1 MADRKERVKDMAV
14 RTNRKEMLRQKARIE
29 AEEEFRRQVSRERA
43 YLGMTQN
50 ELAAQVPMP
59 QATFSTLMKEPSMFR
74 VWQLMRIVEI
84 LHLDTAVIS
93 PMLGLE
99 VA

>member
-1 MADRKERVKDMAV
+1 MERVKDMAV
-14 RTNRKEMLRQKARIE
+14 RTNKKEALRQKARIE
-29 AEEEFRRQVSRERA
+29 AEEEFRKQVSRERA

-50 ELAAQVPMP
+50 ELAAQIPMG
-59 QATFSTLMKEPSMFR
+59 AGTFSDLLKEPSMFR
-74 VWQLMRIVEI
+74 VWQLMRIAEI
-84 LHLDTAVIS
+84 LHLDSGIIT

>member
-14 RTNRKEMLRQKARIE
+14 RTNRKEMIRQKARIE
-29 AEEEFRRQVSRERA
+29 AEEEFRRQVNRERA
-43 YLGMTQN
+43 YLGMTQG

-59 QATFSTLMKEPSMFR
+59 PATFSNHLKEPSMFR

-84 LHLDTAVIS
+84 LGLDAGIIS